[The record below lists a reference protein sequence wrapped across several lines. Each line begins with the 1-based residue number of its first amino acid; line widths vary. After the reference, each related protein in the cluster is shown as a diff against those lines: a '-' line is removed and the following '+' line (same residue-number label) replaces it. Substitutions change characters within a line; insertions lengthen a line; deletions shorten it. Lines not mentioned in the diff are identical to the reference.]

1 MKNLDILNIFYSTLV
16 EERDLYFTKLKDIE
30 HELQLI
36 NQTGSF
42 DRLFGLSTTKFCER
56 LNEILLS

>member
-1 MKNLDILNIFYSTLV
+1 MTEIHEYIFRTLA
-16 EERDLYFTKLKDIE
+16 EERDHYYTKLKDIE
-30 HELQLI
+30 EEVKLI
-36 NQTGSF
+36 KETSTF

>member
-1 MKNLDILNIFYSTLV
+1 MLYFRKSNPFFRTLA

-30 HELQLI
+30 LELKLI
-36 NQTGSF
+36 KETSSF

-56 LNEILLS
+56 LNDILLS